1 MLALLQA
8 IALGAEMRLWRV
20 SPRATV
26 RLGGDGMRTRTLSEA
41 GGAEDLVGEGGVV
54 GIGSRSCWWRWG
66 GRGLVRVRGGG
77 GGVVVVDIL
86 EGSLDVG
93 S

>member
-26 RLGGDGMRTRTLSEA
+26 RLGGDGMRTWTLSKA
-41 GGAEDLVGEGGVV
+41 GGAEDLVGEGG
-54 GIGSRSCWWRWG
+54 GGGWW
-66 GRGLVRVRGGG
+66 GLVAAAAGGVGEGGG
-77 GGVVVVDIL
+77 W
-86 EGSLDVG
+86 
-93 S
+93 